1 MSSISSPKSDSL
13 TKAPATSGNAKRTNR
28 KSFLAKQFLVWHW
41 VSSAICL
48 FAMLFFAVTGITLN
62 HAASL
67 SSKAKVQTNSCTLP
81 EHLLSKLS
89 DDKISYVDSNNAED
103 SSQAQVGKPLPRE
116 VANWIRSQL
125 AVHVSHKAAEWDAG
139 EIYIS
144 LPRPGGDAWLTID
157 RSTGE
162 VNYESTSQ
170 GVVAYLNDL
179 HKGRN
184 TGAQWAWFIDIFS
197 IACVVFCLTG
207 LGLLWVHAK
216 RRPSTW
222 PVVLA
227 GALVPVLIIIF
238 FVH

>member
-1 MSSISSPKSDSL
+1 MSAVSLSPTDPRIDVQPNAGIVK
-13 TKAPATSGNAKRTNR
+13 KANR

-67 SSKAKVQTNSCTLP
+67 SSKAKVQTSSCTLP

-89 DDKISYVDSNNAED
+89 HENAHDGNSADPGQDDAV
-103 SSQAQVGKPLPRE
+103 KPLPRE

-125 AVHVSHKAAEWDAG
+125 AVKVSQQNAEWDAN
-139 EIYIS
+139 EIYLS

-162 VNYESTSQ
+162 VTYEATTQ

-184 TGAQWAWFIDIFS
+184 TGPQWAWFIDIFS
-197 IACVVFCLTG
+197 VASVVFCLTG

-222 PVVLA
+222 PVVVA
-227 GALVPVLIIIF
+227 GALIPVLIIIF